1 VSPPAPSRP
10 VVGVLAL
17 QGDVREHRAALEEAG
32 AATRTVRRPEE
43 LEGLDGIVLPG
54 GESTTI
60 DKLARAFEVRDPL
73 VAALRAGLPAY
84 GSCAGMILLADRVLD
99 GRPDQQTFGGLDVTV
114 RRNAFGRQVDSFEE
128 DIAFEGVDGP
138 VRAVFIRAPWVEELG
153 PDVEVL
159 ARVEAG
165 PAAGRIVAVR
175 QGPLLATSFHPEVTG
190 DHRVHGLFVQ
200 MVRAVSELSERP
212 VQQSLQ
218 TRNEL

>member
-1 VSPPAPSRP
+1 MTTPLI
-10 VVGVLAL
+10 GVLAL
-17 QGDVREHRAALEEAG
+17 QGDVREHLRALEASG
-32 AATRTVRRPEE
+32 ASTRTVRRPEE
-43 LEGLDGIVLPG
+43 LDGLDGIVLPG

-60 DKLARAFEVRDPL
+60 DKLARAFEVREPL

-128 DIAFEGVDGP
+128 DISFTGVDGR

-153 PDVEVL
+153 EGVEVL

-165 PAAGRIVAVR
+165 PPTVGSWPFVR
-175 QGPLLATSFHPEVTG
+175 VRCSPRRSTRRSRGTSACTG
-190 DHRVHGLFVQ
+190 CSCRW
-200 MVRAVSELSERP
+200 
-212 VQQSLQ
+212 
-218 TRNEL
+218 